1 MSAVRT
7 LTVDDD
13 LALSRV
19 GYERGELLQPD
30 AGPSHAHRYRVDTG
44 SSLVV
49 DGLVLLE
56 STGAGLRFL
65 DTNGRALTVRDLRRF
80 RILLKLADGRPPTA
94 APPTPAGALRP
105 ALPDVHPGLLDLRD
119 DALDNDLLDGVDFAV
134 IGVSGA
140 VGDECIVF
148 EATPERFLV
157 SYRDAGVVT
166 ELFTSRPMAQARAVF
181 LDEACWLGAERGRG
195 TYVGRS
201 QAVGTEDW
209 TPAQVVAA
217 YERRLLGDD

>member
-1 MSAVRT
+1 MSTVRT

-13 LALSRV
+13 LRLSRV
-19 GYERGELLQPD
+19 GYERGEVLQPD
-30 AGPSHAHRYRVDTG
+30 TGSTNAHRYRVDTR

-56 STGAGLRFL
+56 STEAGLRFL
-65 DTNGRALTVRDLRRF
+65 DTNGLALTVRDLRRF
-80 RILLKLADGRPPTA
+80 RILLKLADGRPIRPSASAATPVP
-94 APPTPAGALRP
+94 APPTAP
-105 ALPDVHPGLLDLRD
+105 PDLVDLRV

-134 IGVSGA
+134 VGVSGS

-148 EATPERFLV
+148 EAAAGGFRV
-157 SYRDAGVVT
+157 SYRDAGA
-166 ELFTSRPMAQARAVF
+166 ESDLFTTRAMAQARAVF